1 MDINTYLFDFYVSI
15 ENIIPLK
22 YKPFISLVFY
32 LIFITLYALFIWEF
46 YRFIG
51 KRDIIKLDLNKY
63 NNATH
68 PTVSK
73 ILEILLFFI
82 ESLIIFPIVIFF
94 WFIVLSLF
102 LLFLSKSQSINQII
116 LIAAGTVGAI
126 RITSYISEDLSKDL
140 AKVLPFT
147 LLAIFL
153 MDPRFFSINDF
164 IIKLLE
170 LPLFIKNIFLYLFF
184 VFIIETI
191 MRLILIIVIT
201 IKEPK
206 NDE

>member
-1 MDINTYLFDFYVSI
+1 MYL
-15 ENIIPLK
+15 
-22 YKPFISLVFY
+22 
-32 LIFITLYALFIWEF
+32 FITLYALFIWEF

-126 RITSYISEDLSKDL
+126 RITSY
-140 AKVLPFT
+140 
-147 LLAIFL
+147 
-153 MDPRFFSINDF
+153 
-164 IIKLLE
+164 
-170 LPLFIKNIFLYLFF
+170 
-184 VFIIETI
+184 
-191 MRLILIIVIT
+191 
-201 IKEPK
+201 
-206 NDE
+206 